1 MTRWKSIAAG
11 GLAALVA
18 THASAEAYAPPD
30 ARLVPVAPEDRLTV
44 FGIFIDAD
52 PVVKL
57 VMAGLL
63 VAAVA
68 ALVLWI
74 LQLGRRTP
82 SPRAMAFLSA
92 WSGGAVLVGLFGAAY
107 TLMNSMLGL
116 SNLRPAPTISVV
128 APGIAEALA
137 SVMLGLLGA
146 AIATLAHRHLQGRAL
161 RIAEAALPVE
171 VDRAAPTTRLL
182 HQAG

>member
-1 MTRWKSIAAG
+1 MTRWKSLAAG

-18 THASAEAYAPPD
+18 THAAAQAYAPPD

-44 FGIFIDAD
+44 FGIFMDAD

-74 LQLGRRTP
+74 LQLGRRTA
-82 SPRAMAFLSA
+82 SPRVMAFLSA
-92 WSGGAVLVGLFGAAY
+92 WSAGAVLVGLFGAAY

-128 APGIAEALA
+128 APGLAEALM
-137 SVMLGLLGA
+137 SIMLGLLGA
-146 AIATLAHRHLQGRAL
+146 AIATLAHRHLNGRAL

-171 VDRAAPTTRLL
+171 TSVPTSSARLL